1 MKIENKNR
9 GILLVDDDAICNI
22 ICKKL
27 IEELGFKNP
36 VEIAT
41 NGRSA
46 LHYLEL
52 AVNEKSKPLPGLI
65 LLDINMP
72 VMNGWEFLE
81 TLEELSENLLPD
93 IKVVMVTSSISPFDI
108 KKAKN
113 TKMISE
119 FITKPVNLKT
129 MAEVLERYI

>member
-1 MKIENKNR
+1 MKIENNNR
-9 GILLVDDDAICNI
+9 CILLVDDDTICNI

-27 IEELGFKNP
+27 IQELGFQNA
-36 VEIAT
+36 VEIT
-41 NGRSA
+41 TDGRSA

-52 AVNEKSKPLPGLI
+52 AVKEKSKPLPGLI

-81 TLEELSENLLPD
+81 TLEKLSENLLSD
-93 IKVVMVTSSISPFDI
+93 LKVVMVTSSISPFDI

-113 TKMISE
+113 TKIISE

-129 MAEVLERYI
+129 MAGILKRYI